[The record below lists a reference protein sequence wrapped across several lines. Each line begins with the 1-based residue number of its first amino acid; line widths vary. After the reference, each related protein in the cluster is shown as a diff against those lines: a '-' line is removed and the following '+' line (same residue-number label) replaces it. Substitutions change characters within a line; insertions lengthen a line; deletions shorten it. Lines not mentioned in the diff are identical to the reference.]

1 MLKTSK
7 MIREGMVAMKLS
19 LRQQRILA
27 TIVETYIR
35 TGEPVGSKVLSQ
47 MLDFT
52 ASPATVRSDMAWLFD
67 MGYLEQPHTS
77 AGRVPSH
84 LGYREYID
92 SLMTCRPLSE
102 DEKNEINSLFNV
114 RDPDPDKLLED
125 AADALSDYTG
135 CATVT
140 SAITPKTVRVK
151 RVELIA
157 AGSGTVVILII
168 ATNGV
173 IRNKVVRI
181 DFKVT
186 AELMDFFSKFANS
199 RFAGRSIETI
209 TADYI
214 GSVTVTLGEYSR
226 IFTPLLIGIYE
237 LCKEIN
243 DGQYYVSGGNKLLD
257 YSELSQLARDLLS
270 LLDRRDQ
277 LQQLFNPGG
286 GHDFKILIGKEN
298 SSMELSGSSVVVS
311 HYEIG
316 GQQAGTVGLIGPVR
330 LDYAKIIPHLDY
342 FAKTLGELLA
352 ETYKLDGE

>member
-1 MLKTSK
+1 M
-7 MIREGMVAMKLS
+7 ELS

-27 TIVETYIR
+27 AIVEIYIK
-35 TGEPVGSKVLSQ
+35 TGEPVGSKLLSQ

-52 ASPATVRSDMAWLFD
+52 ASPATVRSDMAWLFE

-92 SLMTCRPLSE
+92 SLMTFRPLSE
-102 DEKNEINSLFNV
+102 EEKNEINSLFNV

-140 SAITPKTVRVK
+140 SSITPRSVRVK
-151 RVELIA
+151 RVEFIA
-157 AGSGTVVILII
+157 AGSGAVVILVI

-186 AELMDFFSKFANS
+186 AELMDFFSKFANA
-199 RFAGRSIETI
+199 RFTGRSIETI

-214 GSVTVTLGEYSR
+214 SSATVTLGEYSR
-226 IFTPLLIGIYE
+226 IFTPLLLGIFE
-237 LCKEIN
+237 ICKEIN
-243 DGQYYVSGGNKLLD
+243 DGQYYVSGSNKLLD
-257 YSELSQLARDLLS
+257 YSELAQLARDLLAM
-270 LLDRRDQ
+270 LDRREQ
-277 LQQLFNPGG
+277 LQQLFNLANS
-286 GHDFKILIGKEN
+286 DFKILIGKEN
-298 SSMELSGSSVVVS
+298 SSMELAGSSVVMT
-311 HYEIG
+311 HYEIE
-316 GQQAGTVGLIGPVR
+316 GQRAGTVGLIGPVR
-330 LDYAKIIPHLDY
+330 LNYAKIIPHLDY